1 MILAHPLIGSAVTG
15 IVLNSVDV
23 SFSLA
28 ELNILWVI
36 GILGSIAPDIDLIL
50 SLSLRNFDHR
60 RFITHSI
67 VPYPILLGILYFII
81 PKTTFYLFGLILFGL
96 GIFTHFV
103 ADVFVG
109 GVTLLLPF
117 SKKLIGIDLQTSCRD
132 FCFLDYWSSWPMVVE
147 SLVIVLFILSYV
159 CGYIDSIVGFVF
171 TAFLFLVSLGM
182 AFVFSYL
189 GGRDRT

>member
-15 IVLNSVDV
+15 IVLNSADIT
-23 SFSLA
+23 FSLA
-28 ELNILWVI
+28 ELNILWII

-50 SLSLRNFDHR
+50 SLSLRNFNHR

-67 VPYPILLGILYFII
+67 VPYPILLGLLYLII
-81 PKTTFYLFGLILFGL
+81 PKTTFYLFGLTLFGL

-117 SKKLIGIDLQTSCRD
+117 SKKLIGIDLQSGSRN
-132 FCFLDYWSSWPMVVE
+132 FCFVDYWRSWPMIIE
-147 SLVIVLFILSYV
+147 ILVIVLFILSYV
-159 CGYIDSIVGFVF
+159 GGYIDNIMGFVF
-171 TAFLFLVSLGM
+171 TVFLFLLSLGM